1 MQQQELYAKKDENA
15 EKEIFE
21 EFHSDVI
28 MIEETKESV
37 VNVENF
43 AIESEQINTEV
54 ASFIEIQ

>member
-1 MQQQELYAKKDENA
+1 
-15 EKEIFE
+15 
-21 EFHSDVI
+21 

-43 AIESEQINTEV
+43 AIESEKINTEV